1 MKVKGKGLLI
11 LIIFL
16 FLLTIFF
23 LLFKFISHPS
33 SLAKKNLLPPEL
45 KDHLNII
52 IITIDTLRA
61 DHLECYGYKGVKTP
75 HINGLAAQGILF
87 EQVISPVPL
96 TLPAHCSIF
105 TGTYPLYHG
114 VRDNGSFYL
123 NPDQLTL
130 AEILK
135 EKGYKTA
142 AFIGAFVLDSR
153 WGLDQGFD
161 YYYDN
166 FDLTKYKKISL
177 DAVQRRGDEVL
188 REACR
193 WLETTGR
200 EKFMVWIHLYDPH
213 TPYDPPEPYRSLY
226 QGRPYGLYDGEIAY
240 VDQLIG
246 SFLNFLRKQN
256 LLEKTLIVLTSDHGE
271 SLGEHKESAHGFFI
285 YEAVI
290 RVPLI
295 IRLPGENSFR
305 GKIIKTQ
312 VSSLDIMPT
321 ILDLI
326 AVANPGSIQGKSLWP
341 LLLGREKNDR
351 PIYSETFY
359 PRYHYGWSELQGVR
373 QNNFKFIAAPRPELY
388 DLSHD
393 PGEKNN
399 LFDQKKSLS
408 RKMQKELNQL
418 IKHFSSQKA
427 EAARIQNIDQDSL
440 LKLQT
445 LGYIGS
451 FHHLTR
457 ERPGPKRADPKDRIV
472 LYNEIKLTQ
481 FLISEEKFEAAERKI
496 RTILD
501 QDPSVLEARYLLG
514 YLLAKQK
521 RYEEAIKE
529 FQRALEVDPEYYE
542 AIFGLAMAYKESNQL
557 EAAIHGFKRLLDL
570 DPKDTKPYIHLA
582 DIYQDMG
589 KNELALEMIKAAVEI
604 DPESRFLRNRLGAIY
619 LALGK
624 LDEAEREIRQALSQE
639 RSQPLLNAHFNLALL
654 HEARGEME
662 LAIEAY
668 RKEQQTCPYNW
679 RPDFNLGLLFFRRKD
694 LVAAEKEFRS
704 CLEKNDQYAPAYLF
718 LAKIIMDK
726 GENLI
731 EAERLALKAFNLKPD
746 LPTQIFG
753 HFLLADIYHRL
764 HQPEKANLHLQKARH
779 LEALKS
785 GAQAPSDSSKNRLNN

>member
-1 MKVKGKGLLI
+1 LKVKSKSLII
-11 LIIFL
+11 LIILLFL
-16 FLLTIFF
+16 FTISFF
-23 LLFKFISHPS
+23 LFKFIFLPS
-33 SLAKKNLLPPEL
+33 SLAKKNLLSPEL
-45 KDHLNII
+45 KAHLNIV

-61 DHLECYGYKGVKTP
+61 DHLECYGYSGVKTP
-75 HINGLAAQGILF
+75 HINKLAAQGILF
-87 EQVISPVPL
+87 EQVISPAPL

-193 WLETTGR
+193 WLETKGK

-213 TPYDPPEPYRSLY
+213 TPYDPPEPYRSQY

-246 SFLNFLRKQN
+246 EFLNFLIEQD

-285 YEAVI
+285 YEAAI

-295 IRLPGENSFR
+295 FRLPGEKSLR

-326 AVANPGSIQGKSLWP
+326 NVARPSSIQGKSLWP
-341 LLLGREKNDR
+341 LLSGRKKNDR
-351 PIYSETFY
+351 SVYSETFY
-359 PRYHYGWSELQGVR
+359 PRYHYGWSELQGIR
-373 QNNFKFIAAPRPELY
+373 KNNFKFIAAPRPELY

-393 PGEKNN
+393 PHEKNN

-408 RKMQKELNQL
+408 RKMQKELNKL

-427 EAARIQNIDQDSL
+427 ERAVIQNIDQDSL

-457 ERPGPKRADPKDRIV
+457 EKPGHKRADPKDRIE

-496 RTILD
+496 RTVLD

-521 RYEEAIKE
+521 RFEEAIKE

-582 DIYQDMG
+582 DIYQDTG
-589 KNELALEMIKAAVEI
+589 RNELALEMIREAVEI

-624 LDEAEREIRQALSQE
+624 FNEAEREIKLALSQE

-662 LAIEAY
+662 LAIDEY
-668 RKEQQTCPYNW
+668 RKEQQTSPFNW
-679 RPDFNLGLLFFRRKD
+679 RPDFNLGLLFFRKKD
-694 LVAAEKEFRS
+694 LPAAEKEFRS

-718 LAKIIMDK
+718 LAKIIMDR
-726 GENLI
+726 GGNLI
-731 EAERLALKAFNLKPD
+731 EAEKLALKAFNLSPD

-764 HQPEKANLHLQKARH
+764 NLPEKANFHLQKARH

-785 GAQAPSDSSKNRLNN
+785 QTSELSKTR